1 MSARDSTP
9 PPSPD
14 ALPDRTIARVVV
26 GALVVMVASILAASL
41 LLRADHRPDAAVTPS
56 SPGPAADPLERSL
69 VERTR
74 GGLDLRARQRAA
86 LESYGWVDR
95 DAGVARIP
103 IDRAIDLTVERAP

>member
-1 MSARDSTP
+1 MRVGVVCPYSLT
-9 PPSPD
+9 
-14 ALPDRTIARVVV
+14 LPGGVQGQVLGLGRSLRAMGVDARV
-26 GALVVMVASILAASL
+26 LAPC
-41 LLRADHRPDAAVTPS
+41 DGPPPDAAVTPS